1 MASPMDSVLASRKWL
16 ENLAEGRPFKLKGM
30 GQTVEPLALSGIEV
44 IRAERGRFLCKFV
57 VPRHLTDKE
66 GNWHPGAIAALIDA
80 VGTATVLSYMEQGQ
94 VSIDFEIS
102 YFSRARTND
111 EVEIDAKVY
120 VNQGKIT
127 TMIAEIK
134 KKESGE
140 MLALGRQWMASVK
153 VERSKL

>member
-1 MASPMDSVLASRKWL
+1 M
-16 ENLAEGRPFKLKGM
+16 NF
-30 GQTVEPLALSGIEV
+30 Q
-44 IRAERGRFLCKFV
+44 
-57 VPRHLTDKE
+57 
-66 GNWHPGAIAALIDA
+66 
-80 VGTATVLSYMEQGQ
+80 
-94 VSIDFEIS
+94 
-102 YFSRARTND
+102 D

>member
-1 MASPMDSVLASRKWL
+1 M
-16 ENLAEGRPFKLKGM
+16 NF
-30 GQTVEPLALSGIEV
+30 Q
-44 IRAERGRFLCKFV
+44 
-57 VPRHLTDKE
+57 
-66 GNWHPGAIAALIDA
+66 
-80 VGTATVLSYMEQGQ
+80 
-94 VSIDFEIS
+94 
-102 YFSRARTND
+102 D

-153 VERSKL
+153 EERSKL